1 MAPAPAPTPPPISPP
16 CSRVLSDWE
25 QPRLPAR
32 ATVKHEMA
40 MKRPVEFIIPSYLE
54 VLDDA
59 NVHCA
64 DEAIVKLTGKRP
76 ASKFYWKFGLSP
88 IAVVAPVVI
97 SVVMLSVVVVVHE

>member
-1 MAPAPAPTPPPISPP
+1 M
-16 CSRVLSDWE
+16 
-25 QPRLPAR
+25 
-32 ATVKHEMA
+32 VKHEMA

-97 SVVMLSVVVVVHE
+97 SVVMLSVVVVSFTNNATRCRKHECGQDRPQQHSSHY